1 MGQKKL
7 IKFAAIKEYENVLEY
22 PQGMPGKWA
31 AYFNELEKGTI
42 NIGDRQRGRIRA
54 DSVIDCEPTHQSILN
69 AIKNL
74 YSNDFQSQLSKIKSP
89 YGEGGATQLIMR
101 VLEQTT
107 LSGILKKQFY
117 DKKII

>member
-42 NIGDRQRGRIRA
+42 NIELD
-54 DSVIDCEPTHQSILN
+54 
-69 AIKNL
+69 NL
-74 YSNDFQSQLSKIKSP
+74 TVVDNTDVVCVFCFLKIMSC
-89 YGEGGATQLIMR
+89 
-101 VLEQTT
+101 
-107 LSGILKKQFY
+107 
-117 DKKII
+117 